1 MPITHAAS
9 VVVLDA
15 RTGQVLYEKNADE
28 RRPAASTQKLLTGL
42 IVAESGNLNQ
52 PVTVDVSDTW
62 AEPVKLNIQPGESYR
77 RFDLLQVMLVH
88 SMNDVARCLARDNAG
103 SVEAFAD
110 KMNRKAAELG
120 MTHSHFVNPNGLPIP
135 DQYYDRA
142 GHVEGGLRRIS
153 QLASSARLSARR
165 KSYFTYSDGRV
176 RKFETTN
183 HVLLKY
189 PLCNG
194 MKTGYTDAAGH
205 CLISS
210 ASNGSRDVISVV
222 LGDNGYVW
230 KDSYAL
236 LEWGIAGGCDARAH
250 RRGQL
255 DCAMRTVESQLA
267 EIRSRS
273 LLRTLRDIE
282 TPQQPETTSGGPA
295 AGQFLLERLPRPRR
309 RSRSCAR
316 RRRRASTNG
325 AWAPGASRLVCGTPR
340 PARAARAGPCGI
352 QADRGRARIFQ
363 RLRDGAGYALAPSPG
378 RKM

>member
-1 MPITHAAS
+1 LFAGVLPASAKHHTSAASPSPSATPEDGAPSNHATS

-28 RRPAASTQKLLTGL
+28 HRPAASTQKLLTGL
-42 IVAESGNLNQ
+42 IVAEAGNLNA

-62 AEPVKLNIQPGESYR
+62 CEPVKLNIQPGETYR

-110 KMNRKAAELG
+110 RMNHKAAELG
-120 MTHSHFVNPNGLPIP
+120 MTQSHFVNPNGLPIP
-135 DQYYDRA
+135 DQYSTARDMSKVAFAAYHNA
-142 GHVEGGLRRIS
+142 LLRSIVCLKEVDF
-153 QLASSARLSARR
+153 QYA
-165 KSYFTYSDGRV
+165 DGRV
-176 RKFETTN
+176 RKFESTN
-183 HVLLKY
+183 RVLLLY

-236 LEWGIAGGCDARAH
+236 LEWGIAGG
-250 RRGQL
+250 
-255 DCAMRTVESQLA
+255 S
-267 EIRSRS
+267 
-273 LLRTLRDIE
+273 
-282 TPQQPETTSGGPA
+282 SGRIGA
-295 AGQFLLERLPRPRR
+295 A
-309 RSRSCAR
+309 
-316 RRRRASTNG
+316 N
-325 AWAPGASRLVCGTPR
+325 
-340 PARAARAGPCGI
+340 
-352 QADRGRARIFQ
+352 
-363 RLRDGAGYALAPSPG
+363 
-378 RKM
+378 

>member
-1 MPITHAAS
+1 MTKRILILLFVLMAGALPASAKHHHHSAASPSPSPTPDEDDSANPRLGPDGAPITHATS
-9 VVVLDA
+9 EIVLDA
-15 RTGQVLYEKNADE
+15 RTGQELCEKNADE
-28 RRPAASTQKLLTGL
+28 RRPCASTQKLLTGL
-42 IVAESGNLNQ
+42 IVAEAGNLDK

-62 AEPVKLNIQPGESYR
+62 AEPVKLNIQPGETYR

-110 KMNRKAAELG
+110 RMNHKAAELG
-120 MTHSHFVNPNGLPIP
+120 MTQSHFVNPNGLPIP
-135 DQYYDRA
+135 DQYTTARDMSKVALAAYHNPILRSIVCLKE
-142 GHVEGGLRRIS
+142 VE
-153 QLASSARLSARR
+153 
-165 KSYFTYSDGRV
+165 FTYADGRV

-236 LEWGIAGGCDARAH
+236 LEWGLAGGASAKI
-250 RRGQL
+250 G
-255 DCAMRTVESQLA
+255 SSSK
-267 EIRSRS
+267 I
-273 LLRTLRDIE
+273 
-282 TPQQPETTSGGPA
+282 GA
-295 AGQFLLERLPRPRR
+295 A
-309 RSRSCAR
+309 
-316 RRRRASTNG
+316 N
-325 AWAPGASRLVCGTPR
+325 
-340 PARAARAGPCGI
+340 
-352 QADRGRARIFQ
+352 
-363 RLRDGAGYALAPSPG
+363 
-378 RKM
+378 